1 MSDEARDT
9 ERKDGERTDNVVIL
23 RAMDRAMRRRGP
35 GADVDQL
42 ADEAGYEACV
52 IRGRFPGG
60 RQALYDAVLTSTC
73 DEFDDVV
80 TNPMRSAP
88 EPREALIEA
97 ADGLDAYY
105 EGGARHCLFELFSV
119 PEDAP
124 HGPMIKA
131 QAGRFLDAL
140 TGVLARMGKDEA
152 AARARAHR
160 IFAELQGTLVLSRM
174 TNDPSLFRAFT
185 ESLRRTR

>member
-1 MSDEARDT
+1 MRVADEN
-9 ERKDGERTDNVVIL
+9 EPTDNVVML

-35 GADVDQL
+35 GADVEAL
-42 ADEAGYEACV
+42 AEEAGLEPKV
-52 IRGRFPGG
+52 IQLHFPDG
-60 RQALYDAVLTSTC
+60 RQAIYDAVLGSTC
-73 DEFDDVV
+73 DEFDEVV
-80 TNPMRSAP
+80 TGPLLAAP
-88 EPREALIEA
+88 DPREALNEA

-124 HGPMIKA
+124 HGPVIKA

-140 TGVLARMGKDEA
+140 TDVFTRLGKEEQ

-160 IFAELQGTLVLSRM
+160 VFAELQGTLVLSRM
-174 TNDPSLFRAFT
+174 TSDPSLFRAFT
-185 ESLRRTR
+185 ESLRRAR

>member
-1 MSDEARDT
+1 MVNEAP
-9 ERKDGERTDNVVIL
+9 DGERADNIIVL

-35 GADVDQL
+35 GADVEQL
-42 ADEAGYEACV
+42 AEEAGFEASV
-52 IRGRFPGG
+52 IRGHFPGG
-60 RQALYDAVLTSTC
+60 QQALYDAVITSSC
-73 DEFDDVV
+73 DEFDEVV
-80 TNPMRSAP
+80 TAP
-88 EPREALIEA
+88 LLAARDPREALHEA

-140 TGVLARMGKDEA
+140 TSVLMRMGKEEP

-174 TNDPSLFRAFT
+174 TDDPSLFRAFT
-185 ESLRRTR
+185 ESLRRAR